1 MGEETFKDDV
11 EHLESSPQAES
22 TEDIF
27 RPEAPFAKYIPGGY
41 SPSRCLRLKGRP
53 MTYAIFV
60 FAGCAITFFGYDTAV
75 MSQVNNN
82 SDYQQRM
89 GFANGTDRDAA
100 AIGGMVSLWFAGFA
114 IGALLVGYTA
124 DAIGRLKTIQIGCIW
139 GILGAALLASAQ
151 NITWLSFARVISG
164 IGCGYLNTTVPV
176 WTSELA
182 DPHLRGAFVAVQF
195 TLAMVGSAIV
205 YWMEFAC
212 VKTRTLSFAWRFP
225 LGFQMLFLLLILAAA
240 PFYPESPRYLAKT
253 GNLTGAREVLN
264 RCRMDSNPEKI
275 TKEMD
280 EIILAI
286 RAEASSSTSAS
297 FYSMLFKKDKLHTRR
312 RVLLGA
318 GVQIMQKCTGIDFI
332 SVYAPNMFALSGFK
346 GDKPALLAGG
356 NWFGYIASLALSIYL
371 CDHVGRRKMMLI
383 GCSLMGIVLIIG
395 GVLSHETVLN
405 TTVEPAKAS
414 KFGAGVATILYIYIF
429 IYGST
434 WLTTCW
440 VYPTEVFPLA
450 SRSKGAALAT
460 VAFSL
465 AGGTINEIIPYLIDA
480 IGFWIFIL
488 FALVYLTML
497 VPIYLFYI
505 ETANR
510 HLEQLDVLFS
520 SESCLAWRAEREYA
534 RKTQEGLEDLTVMAK
549 QAEGGADEKGQSEV

>member
-1 MGEETFKDDV
+1 
-11 EHLESSPQAES
+11 
-22 TEDIF
+22 
-27 RPEAPFAKYIPGGY
+27 
-41 SPSRCLRLKGRP
+41 
-53 MTYAIFV
+53 
-60 FAGCAITFFGYDTAV
+60 
-75 MSQVNNN
+75 
-82 SDYQQRM
+82 
-89 GFANGTDRDAA
+89 
-100 AIGGMVSLWFAGFA
+100 
-114 IGALLVGYTA
+114 
-124 DAIGRLKTIQIGCIW
+124 
-139 GILGAALLASAQ
+139 
-151 NITWLSFARVISG
+151 
-164 IGCGYLNTTVPV
+164 
-176 WTSELA
+176 
-182 DPHLRGAFVAVQF
+182 
-195 TLAMVGSAIV
+195 
-205 YWMEFAC
+205 MEFAC

-414 KFGAGVATILYIYIF
+414 KFGAGVATILYIYTF

-434 WLTTCW
+434 WLTTW
-440 VYPTEVFPLA
+440 YVAHLPSLPQISASPLLNLNP
-450 SRSKGAALAT
+450 RY
-460 VAFSL
+460 
-465 AGGTINEIIPYLIDA
+465 NY
-480 IGFWIFIL
+480 IL
-488 FALVYLTML
+488 LYH
-497 VPIYLFYI
+497 P
-505 ETANR
+505 R
-510 HLEQLDVLFS
+510 
-520 SESCLAWRAEREYA
+520 
-534 RKTQEGLEDLTVMAK
+534 
-549 QAEGGADEKGQSEV
+549 

>member
-1 MGEETFKDDV
+1 MEANNPKEDV
-11 EHLESSPQAES
+11 EYVEDNLPTADVEA
-22 TEDIF
+22 DIF
-27 RPEAPFAKYIPGGY
+27 RPESAFAKYIPGGY
-41 SPSRCLRLKGRP
+41 SPSRCLRLRGRA
-53 MTYAIFV
+53 MTYAIFA

-82 SDYQQRM
+82 PDYQLRM
-89 GFANGTDRDAA
+89 GVASGSARDAA
-100 AIGGMVSLWFAGFA
+100 AIGGLVSLWFGGFA

-124 DAIGRLKTIQIGCIW
+124 DAIGRLKTVQIGCIW

-151 NITWLSFARVISG
+151 NIAWLAFARVISG

-195 TLAMVGSAIV
+195 TLAMTGSAIV

-212 VKTRTLSFAWRFP
+212 VKTRSESFAWRFP
-225 LGFQMLFLLLILAAA
+225 LGFQIIFLLIILAAA

-253 GNLTGAREVLN
+253 GNLREARAVLE
-264 RCRMDSNPEKI
+264 RCRVDASTEPI
-275 TKEMD
+275 DREME
-280 EIILAI
+280 EILFAI
-286 RAEASSSTSAS
+286 KAEASSTSAS
-297 FYSMLFKKDKLHTRR
+297 FYSMLFQKDKLHTRR

-332 SVYAPNMFALSGFK
+332 SVYAPNMFALSGFT

-383 GCSLMGIVLIIG
+383 GCSLMGIVLIVG
-395 GVLSHETVLN
+395 GVLSHETLAN
-405 TTVEPAKAS
+405 TASNPAKAS
-414 KFGAGVATILYIYIF
+414 SYGAGVAAILYIYTF

-460 VAFSL
+460 IAFSL

-480 IGFWIFIL
+480 IGFWVFIL
-488 FALVYLTML
+488 FALVNLAML
-497 VPIYLFYI
+497 VPISLFYV

-510 HLEQLDVLFS
+510 HLEQLDILFS
-520 SESCLAWRAEREYA
+520 SKSCLAWKAEREF
-534 RKTQEGLEDLTVMAK
+534 REKTSGGVESLAGEKEGLAV
-549 QAEGGADEKGQSEV
+549 